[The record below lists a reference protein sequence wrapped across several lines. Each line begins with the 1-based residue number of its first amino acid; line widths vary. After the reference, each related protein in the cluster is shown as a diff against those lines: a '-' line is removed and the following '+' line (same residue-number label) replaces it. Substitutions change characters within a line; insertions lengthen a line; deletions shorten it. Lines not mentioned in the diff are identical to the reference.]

1 LLSRDKSCTRDMG
14 ALEDAQAVSM
24 MLTRRC
30 NMTCAHCSVH
40 SGPKIREEP
49 TRDELIATL
58 HSAAD
63 AGIRSVQITGGEPMI
78 REDIVFELL
87 RVAKKRG
94 MMTTMSSN
102 GFWGKRQ
109 SNAWRTVAALKRAD
123 LKRVT
128 ISYDR
133 YHAQFQGPQPALNIA
148 RAAEWFNLPMN
159 INITRVVNDPEIA
172 NIVAPFEKR
181 HQLKMRFYDVQE
193 VGRARELPIAELR
206 GETSGYCTACCVPAI
221 TDDGRITACNG
232 PSYFLDETSPLVI
245 GSFRKTPMAQLIQKH
260 TNDPIL
266 ETIRR
271 VGPERLLHELED
283 AGVARELGIRRQH
296 SGLCDLCMDINTNPA
311 AVSVLRERLSTPQHQ
326 ATLAARRM
334 VIFGGSAQ
342 RTLGIEYANGVGAA
356 NLWMDAAAGRFDRF
370 DANAEAILGR
380 ADFDWNRATTYLVQC
395 GVSRSLAPMLSRR
408 SLKRWA
414 PSFFVERIS
423 RAAIREGLHDLTQ
436 REIVRRLND
445 ALEAISAK
453 GVLLKGGAIL
463 SLDAHHPGSLARRA
477 AGDIDI
483 YVSPARAGELRTK
496 LLQSGFTGASAAER
510 TGPHHLA
517 PVSFSGVSVEIH
529 TSIMPSFWGLPEAEM
544 LGRARSLPD
553 FNSLS
558 TLDTEGMILH
568 ALVHTSAHVFSHG
581 LRAAWDVVWL
591 LERFPSVDAALL
603 LKWVKQL
610 EMPRSF
616 WVPANVMSKGFVQLP
631 RELTNHIPRDER
643 QSRLERVADLRM
655 FSAIEN
661 AFEINPISKNGF
673 FLLLHDSNFGRARHV
688 AALFRPEERESRRS
702 AAKMLKEAE
711 TPGNHSLLRLQLRE
725 GMTHWKQFRSLANR

>member
-1 LLSRDKSCTRDMG
+1 
-14 ALEDAQAVSM
+14 
-24 MLTRRC
+24 
-30 NMTCAHCSVH
+30 MTCAHCSVR

-49 TRDELIATL
+49 THGELLAIL
-58 HSAAD
+58 HGAAD
-63 AGIRSVQITGGEPMI
+63 AGIESVQITGGEPMI
-78 REDIVFELL
+78 REEIVFDML
-87 RVAKKRG
+87 RAARKRG
-94 MMTTMSSN
+94 MTATVSSN

-109 SNAWRTVAALKRAD
+109 TKAWRTVAALKRAGVG
-123 LKRVT
+123 RIT

-159 INITRVVNDPEIA
+159 INITRVVNDPELSGL
-172 NIVAPFEKR
+172 VAPFEKQ

-193 VGRARELPIAELR
+193 VGRARDLPVAELR

-232 PSYFLDETSPLVI
+232 PAYFLDAYSPLVI
-245 GSFRKTPMAQLIQKH
+245 GSMKTTTIAELIHKH

-271 VGPERLLHELED
+271 SGPERLLRELED

-296 SGLCDLCMDINTNPA
+296 SGLCDLCIDINTNPA
-311 AVSVLRERLSTPQHQ
+311 AITVLRERLSTPQHQ

-334 VIFGGSAQ
+334 VISAATMQ
-342 RTLGIEYANGVGAA
+342 RKLGIEYANGAGAA

-380 ADFDWNRATTYLVQC
+380 ADFDWNRATTYLIQC
-395 GVSRSLAPMLSRR
+395 GLSRALAPVLTRHA
-408 SLKRWA
+408 LKRWA
-414 PSFFVERIS
+414 PTFFVERIS
-423 RAAIREGLHDLTQ
+423 KAGITEGLHDLTK
-436 REIVRRLND
+436 REIIRRLND
-445 ALEAISAK
+445 ALGTMGTT

-463 SLDAHHPGSLARRA
+463 ALDDRHSGTLTRRA

-483 YVSPARAGELRTK
+483 YVPPARASELRT
-496 LLQSGFTGASAAER
+496 LLLRSGFNGEAVAQR

-517 PVSFSGVSVEIH
+517 PVTFSGVSVEIH

-544 LGRARSLPD
+544 LGRTKPLSDLPA
-553 FNSLS
+553 LS

-568 ALVHTSAHVFSHG
+568 ALVHSSAHVFSYG

-591 LERFPSVDAALL
+591 LERFSSIDGVVLG
-603 LKWVKQL
+603 KWVRQL
-610 EMPRSF
+610 AMPRSF
-616 WVPANVMSKGFVQLP
+616 WVPAQVVFKSFGQLP
-631 RELTNHIPRDER
+631 VALMEGVPRDDR
-643 QSRLERVADLRM
+643 QHRLQRVADLRM

-661 AFEINPISKNGF
+661 AFELNPISKNGF
-673 FLLLHDSNFGRARHV
+673 FLILHDSTFGRARHV

-702 AAKMLKEAE
+702 AAKMLKDVKA
-711 TPGNHSLLRLQLRE
+711 PGSHSLLALRLRE
-725 GMTHWKQFRSLANR
+725 GMTHWKQFRSLVNR